1 MYTIFVILSS
11 KKKCLGPMKHKQNF
25 HSVRKFKIKK
35 NLSPQHQ
42 YTVIYM
48 FTESFHSECSLQ
60 PLKTISTPQL
70 MYLVSVYPVNNI
82 NIEIPNSDLRRIADK
97 VPSQYLISLGVFII
111 ISAQHARVFYS
122 TVYGSNKV

>member
-1 MYTIFVILSS
+1 
-11 KKKCLGPMKHKQNF
+11 
-25 HSVRKFKIKK
+25 
-35 NLSPQHQ
+35 
-42 YTVIYM
+42 M

-82 NIEIPNSDLRRIADK
+82 NIEMLNSDLRRIADK

-111 ISAQHARVFYS
+111 FLHNMHECFIARYMGQIKYDYTNISGKTTLTRRWVRVKG
-122 TVYGSNKV
+122 VRPGN